1 MAVDDEVIVDYK
13 TSCAIF
19 NYSFKLDGYYFNVVQ
34 IEDSKFDIKI
44 NSFFFKE
51 LKEAD
56 EHGILNKEPKEDN
69 LDNEENLNEDNNNDD
84 EDESINNNYNYDND
98 HKKYGYNNKQNYNE
112 EDDDNNNEKDLI
124 D

>member
-1 MAVDDEVIVDYK
+1 M
-13 TSCAIF
+13 
-19 NYSFKLDGYYFNVVQ
+19 VQ

-84 EDESINNNYNYDND
+84 EDESINNNNNYNYNND